1 MYRLTVALSL
11 ALGGILGPMSENVE
25 SAEARRLTL
34 ELTDAT
40 TGQPVA
46 NAVVIVESRPGIDPL
61 QAEIVQKGR
70 EFRPHTLVIPRNS
83 KVDFPNQDNTQHHV
97 YSFSPAKTFDIELY
111 AGRPAE
117 PVTFDQ
123 AGVVEIGCN
132 IHDRMQAF
140 ILVTDNEPSGHTD
153 GQGRLTVEF
162 PPPAGKEAGDRL
174 LVWHP
179 RLTDNT
185 RMTRF
190 TIDPTQSG
198 PLSLSVELLAEPSGG
213 DRLDALQE
221 RFREI

>member
-1 MYRLTVALSL
+1 MYRLTVVLSL
-11 ALGGILGPMSENVE
+11 ALAGILGPMSENVE

-46 NAVVIVESRPGIDPL
+46 DAVVIVESRPGIDPL

-123 AGVVEIGCN
+123 VGVVEIGCN

-179 RLTDNT
+179 RLADNT

-190 TIDPTQSG
+190 AIDPSQSG
-198 PLSLSVELLAEPSGG
+198 PLSLSVELSAEPTGG